1 MTLRALV
8 LGLALLPMAAF
19 AQTGDVELT
28 IEPNP
33 NVDAGPPVVTAPGA
47 FLRALDKS
55 VGRATDI
62 EIATGQTV
70 VLGRIAVR
78 LLECRYPEGSP
89 GSEAYAHLEI
99 TDLEGRGLFDGWM
112 IASSPA
118 LSALEHPR
126 YDVWVLRCNT
136 ASGETQ
142 DG

>member
-1 MTLRALV
+1 MTLRALA
-8 LGLALLPMAAF
+8 LALLLPATAF
-19 AQTGDVELT
+19 AQEGVELT

-47 FLRALDKS
+47 LLRGLDKS

-62 EIATGQTV
+62 ELATGQTV
-70 VLGRIAVR
+70 VFGRIAVR
-78 LLECRYPEGSP
+78 LLECRYPEGAP
-89 GSEAYAHLEI
+89 GSEAYAHVQI
-99 TDLEGRGLFDGWM
+99 TDLEGQGLFDGWM
-112 IASSPA
+112 IATSPA